1 MENRCLVYQVYAIG
15 DTRQEKALIHLP
27 KISMT
32 KLYSSQGKEHGAFDL
47 TVWETGDILIFMS
60 RTNKQGK
67 RASSCLVNVNQS
79 NLYYACIRNSV
90 TVW

>member
-32 KLYSSQGKEHGAFDL
+32 RLSSSQGKEPGALDL
-47 TVWETGDILIFMS
+47 T
-60 RTNKQGK
+60 
-67 RASSCLVNVNQS
+67 A
-79 NLYYACIRNSV
+79 
-90 TVW
+90 

>member
-32 KLYSSQGKEHGAFDL
+32 KLYSSQGKEPGAFDL
-47 TVWETGDILIFMS
+47 TV
-60 RTNKQGK
+60 
-67 RASSCLVNVNQS
+67 
-79 NLYYACIRNSV
+79 
-90 TVW
+90 